1 MALIK
6 CPDCH
11 KEISDQAKICI
22 HCDRSFKRKSSTNN
36 KKGKTMITIGWG
48 IMLFAMPPI
57 SSIIM
62 HNNIMSDDFDS
73 SMLAIYSMFFVI
85 GWFFVIFGTIIKSLN
100 NKK

>member
-1 MALIK
+1 
-6 CPDCH
+6 
-11 KEISDQAKICI
+11 
-22 HCDRSFKRKSSTNN
+22 
-36 KKGKTMITIGWG
+36 
-48 IMLFAMPPI
+48 MLFAMPPI